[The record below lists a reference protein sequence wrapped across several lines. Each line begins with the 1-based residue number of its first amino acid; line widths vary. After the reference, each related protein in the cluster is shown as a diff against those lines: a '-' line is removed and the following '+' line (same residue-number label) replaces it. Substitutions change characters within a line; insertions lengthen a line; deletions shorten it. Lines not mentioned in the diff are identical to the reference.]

1 MAELN
6 LFLVRGKPTI
16 FNDLIG
22 TCVSKQQNQ
31 LHNHFEDL
39 SLRIYQL
46 KSWDLMLGTSKLRLI
61 KNEFS
66 RLKYP
71 SFKPQN
77 TSLFLDLDGL
87 GGGS

>member
-22 TCVSKQQNQ
+22 TCASKQQNQ

-39 SLRIYQL
+39 SLRNYQL
-46 KSWDLMLGTSKLRLI
+46 KSWDLMLGASKLRLI

-71 SFKPQN
+71 SL
-77 TSLFLDLDGL
+77 SLKTLHYFLTWMV
-87 GGGS
+87 